1 MLRNRQNRKEALM
14 KVTDK
19 VLEIVQDHTR
29 VTDTIDSICCAIE
42 NGTDMPNF
50 IPVCNDTMVSDQL
63 GKIAETITNLRKKLL

>member
-1 MLRNRQNRKEALM
+1 MMNEQ
-14 KVTDK
+14 VI
-19 VLEIVQDHTR
+19 EIIQDHTR

-42 NGTDMPNF
+42 NGTEMPNF

>member
-1 MLRNRQNRKEALM
+1 M

-19 VLEIVQDHTR
+19 VLKIVQDHTR

-50 IPVCNDTMVSDQL
+50 IPVCNDAMLSEQL
-63 GKIAETITNLRKKLL
+63 SQICETITTLRKKLL